1 MSIVEKYF
9 KLLNDKR
16 EYLVKIFAN
25 LIIQLAVTFYVAFKF
40 TKQNLSFYMM
50 AFVVICQILIVF
62 LLHRTSN
69 IGIQFVLFLV
79 FSTMNGLILNFFG
92 ENNMKI
98 VKDVFKIV
106 GIIFVAMFVLGG
118 LLLAGGIA
126 FGIWT
131 LVLMMVLLIIYL
143 LYSWFG
149 TNLNVMYIF
158 GCALFTAFIV
168 IDTNLILQDNYEEKN
183 TPINASMRY
192 YLDILNLYEVILGKK
207 KSGKTIQKISSIR
220 KSK

>member
-1 MSIVEKYF
+1 MNIVEKYF

-16 EYLVKIFAN
+16 EYLVQMFAN

-40 TKQNLSFYMM
+40 TKQNLSLF
-50 AFVVICQILIVF
+50 ATAIAIIVNFLIIF

-69 IGIQFVLFLV
+69 MGIQFVLFLV
-79 FSTMNGLILNFFG
+79 FSTINGYMLNVLG
-92 ENNMKI
+92 GNDMKI
-98 VKDVFKIV
+98 IKDVVKIV

-131 LVLMMVLLIIYL
+131 LILMVVLLIIYL

-149 TNLNVMYIF
+149 TNLNYMYMF

-168 IDTNLILQDNYEEKN
+168 IDTNMILQDNYEEKN

-192 YLDILNLYEVILGKK
+192 YLDILNLYQIILGKK
-207 KSGKTIQKISSIR
+207 SSGKTIQKISPIR